1 MARGSAFCYREFPL
15 PWIILADG
23 ELGAQRFW
31 LGSDGDVGSCW
42 VTLR

>member
-1 MARGSAFCYREFPL
+1 
-15 PWIILADG
+15 LADG